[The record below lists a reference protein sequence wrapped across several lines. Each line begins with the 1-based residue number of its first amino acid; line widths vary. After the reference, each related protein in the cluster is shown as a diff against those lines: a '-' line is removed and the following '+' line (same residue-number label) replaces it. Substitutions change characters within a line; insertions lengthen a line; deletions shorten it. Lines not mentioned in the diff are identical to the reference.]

1 MSFTPVAEATVVD
14 SKDGNSAPGDPRLVQ
29 NVTKTHLT
37 TLTSPPEGD
46 EFSS

>member
-1 MSFTPVAEATVVD
+1 MSSTPVAEATVVD

-29 NVTKTHLT
+29 NVNKNSLDTTHI
-37 TLTSPPEGD
+37 TLECG